1 LLAHFLINSFEK
13 WQELSAAFQCI
24 NYVKRGLVLCCLQK
38 SLANSK
44 GLGVKRLRT
53 Y

>member
-1 LLAHFLINSFEK
+1 MLCKSEKCIEINR
-13 WQELSAAFQCI
+13 
-24 NYVKRGLVLCCLQK
+24 KRRIKLCCLQK

-44 GLGVKRLRT
+44 GFGFELLRT